1 MGSTGAKTGVQAA
14 QMTKDDAHKLLD
26 QIKEG
31 TSATPE
37 QVIAA
42 LTLTGDLDV
51 FHKTP
56 VGTEEQQQA
65 GAPIPEMRFMSLGE
79 TSRGRDKNVGKKVVV
94 CWLLGKKD

>member
-1 MGSTGAKTGVQAA
+1 
-14 QMTKDDAHKLLD
+14 MTKEDAHKLLD

-51 FHKTP
+51 FCKTSDRI
-56 VGTEEQQQA
+56 EEQQQA
-65 GAPIPEMRFMSLGE
+65 SAPIPEVRFMSLAE
-79 TSRGRDKNVGKKVVV
+79 TSRGRDKNVGKKVAL

>member
-1 MGSTGAKTGVQAA
+1 
-14 QMTKDDAHKLLD
+14 MTKDDAHKLLD

-51 FHKTP
+51 FYKTP
-56 VGTEEQQQA
+56 TGTKEQQQT
-65 GAPIPEMRFMSLGE
+65 GAPIPEVRFMSLAE
-79 TSRGRDKNVGKKVVV
+79 TSRGRDKNVGKEVAL

>member
-1 MGSTGAKTGVQAA
+1 
-14 QMTKDDAHKLLD
+14 MTKDDAHRLLD

-51 FHKTP
+51 LCKTP
-56 VGTEEQQQA
+56 TRTQEQQQA
-65 GAPIPEMRFMSLGE
+65 GSPTKNVQFLSLGE
-79 TSRGRDKNVGKKVVV
+79 TSRGRDKNVGKQVVL
-94 CWLLGKKD
+94 CWLLAKKD